1 MELSVQDWLIVIGA
15 LLIMG
20 VLLDAYRRYRNE
32 SRGTIRVSRRTK
44 LMGGS
49 LARDE
54 SDPVSAE
61 LPSGSARVRDRDRD
75 RDYNPDPVPQT
86 PAQPPPRREPRV
98 EPQFEAPPAAE
109 QQQGSLGLE
118 QPFMTAT
125 REASPAASGDQA
137 GSEVL
142 VIHVLARDAG
152 GFSGDALL
160 KIFQACDVRHGSM
173 NIFHRHEE
181 EKGQGPVQF
190 SISNVT
196 EPGTFDI
203 DNMAGLHARGLSF
216 FMRLPG
222 PQRPLEA
229 FDCMLE
235 TARVVAKNLDGEMRD
250 QSHSVFT
257 PQTVEHCRQRIR
269 DFSHRVTRQRR

>member
-32 SRGTIRVSRRTK
+32 SRNPIRDARKSNWV
-44 LMGGS
+44 GGGFTRED
-49 LARDE
+49 A
-54 SDPVSAE
+54 DPVSAE
-61 LPSGSARVRDRDRD
+61 LPSGGARVRDRDRD
-75 RDYNPDPVPQT
+75 SRPDPVPQS
-86 PAQPPPRREPRV
+86 PAQPTPPLRRDPRV
-98 EPQFEAPPAAE
+98 EPQFEAGTP
-109 QQQGSLGLE
+109 QQQGSLGFD
-118 QPFMTAT
+118 QPFLTAT
-125 REASPAASGDQA
+125 RETPGVAPGEQA

-152 GFSGDALL
+152 GFPGNALL
-160 KIFQACDVRHGSM
+160 EIFKACDVRHGTM
-173 NIFHRHEE
+173 DIFHRHEE
-181 EKGQGPVQF
+181 EKGQGAVQF
-190 SISNVT
+190 SVSNLT

-203 DNMAGLHARGLSF
+203 DNMSVLHVRGLSF

-229 FDCMLE
+229 FDFMLE
-235 TARVVAKNLDGEMRD
+235 MARVVAKNLDGEMRD

-269 DFSHRVTRQRR
+269 DFSHRVARQRR